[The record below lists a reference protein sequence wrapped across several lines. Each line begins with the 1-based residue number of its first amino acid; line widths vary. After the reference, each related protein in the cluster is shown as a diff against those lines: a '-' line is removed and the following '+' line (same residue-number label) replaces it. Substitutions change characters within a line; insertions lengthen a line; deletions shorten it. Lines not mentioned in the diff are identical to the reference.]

1 MNSSIT
7 PLLQRSSGTA
17 SSRRGPSR
25 SIQYA
30 EPFGD
35 GLAVNPGSVG
45 QPLDGDPDAAYG
57 VVDLSDLSVDLCR
70 VPYDI
75 ERVQQRIEGTPISG
89 RNGERLVFD

>member
-1 MNSSIT
+1 MRKTIFQKAIHEIAMFLILSVT

-45 QPLDGDPDAAYG
+45 QL
-57 VVDLSDLSVDLCR
+57 
-70 VPYDI
+70 
-75 ERVQQRIEGTPISG
+75 
-89 RNGERLVFD
+89 